1 MNRIRAMVV
10 EDDAFTRSMIVS
22 SLQMQGVDVVIETG
36 SVTQAIKAGQIS
48 KPNVAILDLD
58 LGSGPSG
65 IDLALALRKANT
77 KIGIVILTT
86 FEDPRLHSPGLPEL
100 PNGSIYLV
108 KREISDIELLFKE
121 IKKTILE
128 SSALPKEV
136 VKSLSKRSFGDLT
149 DSQIETM
156 RLIAKGFSNA
166 QIAKNRG
173 INEKSVEQTISRL
186 AKQLKIESSVES
198 NQRVQ
203 ISRMYYKLTG
213 SNSANDEN

>member
-77 KIGIVILTT
+77 KIGIVMLTT

-108 KREISDIELLFKE
+108 KREISDIELLFKA

-136 VKSLSKRSFGDLT
+136 IKSLSKRSFGDLT

>member
-10 EDDAFTRSMIVS
+10 EDDAFTRSMIAS
-22 SLQMQGVDVVIETG
+22 SLQLQGIDVIVETG
-36 SVTQAIKAGQIS
+36 SVTQAIKVGQIS

-58 LGSGPSG
+58 LGSGPTG
-65 IDLALALRKANT
+65 IDLALALRRANPT
-77 KIGIVILTT
+77 IGIVMLTT
-86 FEDPRLHSPGLPEL
+86 FEDPRLHSPGLPDL
-100 PNGSIYLV
+100 PSGSIYLV
-108 KREISDIELLFKE
+108 KREISDIELLFKA

-128 SSALPKEV
+128 SGALPREV
-136 VKSLSKRSFGDLT
+136 VRNLNKRTFGDLT

-156 RLIAKGFSNA
+156 RLIARGLSNA
-166 QIAKNRG
+166 QIAKTRG

-186 AKQLKIESSVES
+186 AKQLKIESNAES

-203 ISRMYYKLTG
+203 ISRLFYKLTG

>member
-108 KREISDIELLFKE
+108 KREISDIELLFKA